1 MFRVAFKMV
10 ISIAV
15 LITASVLSQTFG
27 TSQQSVFYQDRKIR
41 FGNLKRVWGKRLEV
55 EKVKSFMVKNHEFD
69 CPFKCLDEPKCFSF
83 NVATFPDTKGFHL
96 CELLATDKYR
106 AKNMLQT
113 NVSFN
118 HWSPLVSST
127 ESFHFHFD
135 CIDSSFEFRAHFS
148 NFFLLQALSYWCN
161 LMSRLPLL
169 VMHRTLGCLK
179 IFRNE
184 GYYKHVSKL

>member
-1 MFRVAFKMV
+1 MV

-27 TSQQSVFYQDRKIR
+27 TSQQRVFFQDRKIR

-55 EKVKSFMVKNHEFD
+55 EKVKSLMVKNHEFD

-83 NVATFPDTKGFHL
+83 NIATFPDPKDFRL
-96 CELLATDKYR
+96 CELLATDIYR

-135 CIDSSFEFRAHFS
+135 CIEFRVHFS
-148 NFFLLQALSYWCN
+148 IFFFAPSFV
-161 LMSRLPLL
+161 LL
-169 VMHRTLGCLK
+169 VQSYEHIAT
-179 IFRNE
+179 IS
-184 GYYKHVSKL
+184 YT